1 MPDTIDRPQVD
12 DLDKVDNGFDSKY
25 AVRALN
31 NDYSTFDNVMGV
43 FIISCGYDTST
54 AKKYTLEIHRSGSA
68 VCFWNSEKRCKEVV
82 EDFKKIHV
90 EAEVIES

>member
-1 MPDTIDRPQVD
+1 MSEVIDRPLVD
-12 DLDKVDNGFDSKY
+12 ELDKVDNGFDSKY

-43 FIISCGYDTST
+43 FIISCGYDDKT
-54 AKKYTLEIHRSGSA
+54 AHRYTLEIHKKGSA
-68 VCFWNSEKRCKEVV
+68 VCFWNSKKRCEEVI

-90 EAEVIES
+90 GAELIES